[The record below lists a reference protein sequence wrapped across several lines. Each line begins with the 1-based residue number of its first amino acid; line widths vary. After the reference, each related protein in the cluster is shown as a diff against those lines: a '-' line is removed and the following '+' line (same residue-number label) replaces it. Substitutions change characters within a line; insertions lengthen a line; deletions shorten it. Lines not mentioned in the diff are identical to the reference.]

1 MVNKSNVLI
10 GIVFLCLGL
19 LIVPVND
26 ALAKYLSSDLKI
38 LEIIWARFFGHF
50 ILLVPIA
57 YYLKGNSGFFNATTK
72 PQFTRGLFIFLGT
85 AFFYIAITEIP
96 LANALSLL
104 LVAPIIVVVLSS
116 FILKERITLLKIIC
130 VLIGFVGTLL
140 VIQPGFTDFNLYSL
154 YALISGLFYAMYLIY
169 TRKVNFSSDSIVTL
183 SYSTIPGA
191 IIMTLLIPFYWE
203 SIPNLSQIIIMGCI
217 GPVVIVSHFFF
228 IKAYQYAEA
237 STLAPIH
244 YFEIVSNVL
253 ISVLFFKDIPTI
265 AVSIGIMCIISSGVL
280 ISLNQN
286 SN

>member
-57 YYLKGNSGFFNATTK
+57 YYFKGNSGFFNATTK
-72 PQFTRGLFIFLGT
+72 PQLTRGLFIFLGT

-116 FILKERITLLKIIC
+116 FILKERITPIKIIC

-169 TRKVNFSSDSIVTL
+169 TRKVNFSSDSIITL

-203 SIPNLSQIIIMGCI
+203 SIPNLSQIIILGCI

-265 AVSIGIMCIISSGVL
+265 AVSIGIMCVISSGVL

-286 SN
+286 ST

>member
-72 PQFTRGLFIFLGT
+72 PQLTRGLFIFLGT

-116 FILKERITLLKIIC
+116 FILKERITLIKIIC

-169 TRKVNFSSDSIVTL
+169 TRKVNFSSDSIITL

-203 SIPNLSQIIIMGCI
+203 SIPNLSQIIILGCI

-265 AVSIGIMCIISSGVL
+265 AVSIGIMCVISSGVL

-286 SN
+286 ST

>member
-10 GIVFLCLGL
+10 GVAFLCLGL

-72 PQFTRGLFIFLGT
+72 PQLTRGLFIFLGT

-116 FILKERITLLKIIC
+116 FILKERITLIKIIC

-203 SIPNLSQIIIMGCI
+203 SIPNLSQIIILGCI

-253 ISVLFFKDIPTI
+253 ISILFFKDIPTI

-286 SN
+286 ST

>member
-1 MVNKSNVLI
+1 M
-10 GIVFLCLGL
+10 
-19 LIVPVND
+19 
-26 ALAKYLSSDLKI
+26 
-38 LEIIWARFFGHF
+38 
-50 ILLVPIA
+50 
-57 YYLKGNSGFFNATTK
+57 
-72 PQFTRGLFIFLGT
+72 LFRSGT

-116 FILKERITLLKIIC
+116 FILKERITPIKIIC

-169 TRKVNFSSDSIVTL
+169 TRKVNFSSDSIITL

-203 SIPNLSQIIIMGCI
+203 SIPNLSQIIILGCI

-253 ISVLFFKDIPTI
+253 ISILFFKDIPTI

-286 SN
+286 ST

>member
-1 MVNKSNVLI
+1 MVKKSSVLI
-10 GIVFLCLGL
+10 GIAFLCLGL

-57 YYLKGNSGFFNATTK
+57 YYLKGNSGFFNAATK

-116 FILKERITLLKIIC
+116 FILKERITPIKIIC

-203 SIPNLSQIIIMGCI
+203 SIPNLSQIIILGCI

-253 ISVLFFKDIPTI
+253 ISILFFKDIPTI

>member
-10 GIVFLCLGL
+10 GVALLCLGL
-19 LIVPVND
+19 AIVPVND

-57 YYLKGNSGFFNATTK
+57 YYLKGNKGFFNPTTK
-72 PQFTRGLFIFLGT
+72 HQFTRGLFIFLGT
-85 AFFYIAITEIP
+85 AFFYISITEIP
-96 LANALSLL
+96 LPNALSLL
-104 LVAPIIVVVLSS
+104 LIAPIIVVVLSS
-116 FILKERITLLKIIC
+116 YILKEKITQLKIIC
-130 VLIGFVGTLL
+130 VAIGFVGTLL
-140 VIQPGFTDFNLYSL
+140 VIQPGFADFNLYSV
-154 YALISGLFYAMYLIY
+154 YALISGLLYAMYLIY

-265 AVSIGIMCIISSGVL
+265 VVSIGIMCIISSGVL

>member
-1 MVNKSNVLI
+1 MVNKSSVLF

-57 YYLKGNSGFFNATTK
+57 YYLKGNSGFFNAATK

>member
-10 GIVFLCLGL
+10 GIAFLCLGL

-57 YYLKGNSGFFNATTK
+57 YYLKGNSGFFNVTTK
-72 PQFTRGLFIFLGT
+72 PQLTRGLFIFLGT

-116 FILKERITLLKIIC
+116 FILKERITPIKIIC

-169 TRKVNFSSDSIVTL
+169 TRKVNFSSDSIITL

-203 SIPNLSQIIIMGCI
+203 SIPNLSQIIILGCI

-253 ISVLFFKDIPTI
+253 ISILFFKDIPTI

-286 SN
+286 ST

>member
-1 MVNKSNVLI
+1 MVNKSNVLV
-10 GIVFLCLGL
+10 GVAFLCLGL
-19 LIVPVND
+19 FIVPIND

-38 LEIIWARFFGHF
+38 FEIIWARFFGHF
-50 ILLVPIA
+50 IFLVPLA
-57 YYLKGNSGFFNATTK
+57 YYLKGKKGFFNSTTK
-72 PQFTRGLFIFLGT
+72 HQFTRGLFIFLGT
-85 AFFYIAITEIP
+85 AFFYISITEIP
-96 LANALSLL
+96 LPNALSLL

-116 FILKERITLLKIIC
+116 YMLKEKITSLKIIC
-130 VLIGFVGTLL
+130 ALIGFAGTLL
-140 VIQPGFTDFNLYSL
+140 VIQPGFTDFNLYSV

-169 TRKVNFSSDSIVTL
+169 TRKVNFSSESIVTL

-203 SIPNLSQIIIMGCI
+203 NIPDLNQVIIMGCI
-217 GPVVIVSHFFF
+217 GPVVIISHFFF

-280 ISLNQN
+280 ISINQKN
-286 SN
+286 I

>member
-57 YYLKGNSGFFNATTK
+57 YYLKGNSGFFNAATK

>member
-57 YYLKGNSGFFNATTK
+57 YYLKGNSGFFNAATK

-116 FILKERITLLKIIC
+116 FILKERITPIKIIC

>member
-10 GIVFLCLGL
+10 GIAFLCLGL

-72 PQFTRGLFIFLGT
+72 PQLTRGLFIFLGT

-116 FILKERITLLKIIC
+116 FILKERITLIKIIC

-203 SIPNLSQIIIMGCI
+203 SIPNLSQIIILGCI

-265 AVSIGIMCIISSGVL
+265 AVSIGIMCVISSGVL

-286 SN
+286 ST

>member
-1 MVNKSNVLI
+1 MVNKSSVLI
-10 GIVFLCLGL
+10 GIAFLCLGL

-57 YYLKGNSGFFNATTK
+57 YYLKGNSGFFNAATK

-85 AFFYIAITEIP
+85 TFFYIAITEIP

>member
-1 MVNKSNVLI
+1 MVNKSSVLI
-10 GIVFLCLGL
+10 GIAFLCLGL

-57 YYLKGNSGFFNATTK
+57 YYLKGNSGFFNAATK

-116 FILKERITLLKIIC
+116 FILKEKITLLKIIC
-130 VLIGFVGTLL
+130 ALIGFVGTLL